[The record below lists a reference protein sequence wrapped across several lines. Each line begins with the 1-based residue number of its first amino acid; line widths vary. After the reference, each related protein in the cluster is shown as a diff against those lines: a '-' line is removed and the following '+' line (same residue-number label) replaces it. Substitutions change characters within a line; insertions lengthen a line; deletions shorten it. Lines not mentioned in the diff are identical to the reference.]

1 VLKLKSGQAVTLECR
16 SGASSAETVVESIK
30 KRFHK
35 NLVIL
40 GLILVAFVVGVA
52 VMVSEGPI

>member
-1 VLKLKSGQAVTLECR
+1 MKSGQAVTLECR